1 MANYSASIDYARIN
15 SNNTLL
21 AQSNDGA
28 GDGSNATIT
37 EVIDSPSN
45 SGKFISPTVVPTGN
59 TVTCTS
65 DVSTTFEEGQ
75 YLFYFDASANPIL
88 IGQIDSIAT
97 TVITLTANII
107 GSGAAMANKELGSSY
122 GLISANEEFYIRV
135 STSVI
140 SGSGNSSVYLPNI
153 SNWRNQPSNRN
164 ASTVKN
170 SVSNIVQYSNVGTP
184 LSIAGTQQPVSF
196 TIRATNV
203 FLSPNSGAN
212 YFSNIGQLPQ
222 YIWLRATPIPNT
234 GQTSGFNPSTMYRFS
249 TNEFMED
256 AVVATINTPFATLF
270 DAGYNVTQ
278 PLISQT
284 QQNQGSGN

>member
-1 MANYSASIDYARIN
+1 MANYSALIEYARIN

-28 GDGSNATIT
+28 GDGNVTTIT
-37 EVIDSPSN
+37 EVIDGPTN
-45 SGKFISPTVVPTGN
+45 SGKFISPTVVPAGT

-88 IGQIDSIAT
+88 IGQIDNIAT
-97 TVITLTANII
+97 SVITLTADII
-107 GSGAAMANKELGSSY
+107 GSGAAMLNKQLGSSY

-140 SGSGNSSVYLPNI
+140 SGSNGSSVYMPNI
-153 SNWRNQPSNRN
+153 SNWRNTPSLRN
-164 ASTVKN
+164 SSTVRN
-170 SVSNIVQYSNVGTP
+170 SVSNIVQYSSVGVP
-184 LSIAGTQQPVSF
+184 LSIDPTQSIVNF
-196 TIRATNV
+196 TISPTNQ
-203 FLSPNSGAN
+203 FLSINNGGN
-212 YFSNIGQLPQ
+212 FFSNTNQLPQ

-234 GQTSGFNPSTMYRFS
+234 GQTSGFNPSTMYRFT
-249 TNEFMED
+249 TNEFMEN
-256 AVVATINTPFATLF
+256 AVIATINTPFGTLY

-278 PLISQT
+278 SSSAN
-284 QQNQGSGN
+284 QQPGNQA